1 MALDIEAVGLDGVY
15 FRHVPRGAAPLVGP
29 EPPRDGRWQRGEI
42 VGAVYLADSVATAW
56 AEWYR
61 YLAEAALPP
70 QPSLPRDLWRWEI
83 SLSSVADLRH
93 RGRLACVGLPAI
105 QPTRLQWPA
114 FQSVGEQ
121 LHQDGWP
128 GSSARRLRVRRVARC
143 VCFALL
149 ARSPA
154 RNRYRRPQR

>member
-1 MALDIEAVGLDGVY
+1 LDIQPATVSGIWWRHIPAGRDVY
-15 FRHVPRGAAPLVGP
+15 Y
-29 EPPRDGRWQRGEI
+29 EPPDPADNRWQRGAE
-42 VGAVYLADSVATAW
+42 VEALYFADSEPTAW